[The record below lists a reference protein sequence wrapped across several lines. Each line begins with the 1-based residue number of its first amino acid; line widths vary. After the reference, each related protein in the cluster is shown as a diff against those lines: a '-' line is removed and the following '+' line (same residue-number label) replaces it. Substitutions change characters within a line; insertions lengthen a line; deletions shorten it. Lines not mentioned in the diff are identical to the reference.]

1 MKTYFDK
8 ETDKRLLEAQT
19 EEEVKAIIAET
30 PEAEKLADKTD
41 LVMAEI
47 ARIKG
52 AVDDELDI
60 DELDSAAGGAK
71 RQDIY
76 LSEAQSC
83 VATFSLEDQ
92 IHGHY
97 CYSNDHCGLSNEYKY
112 HYTRY
117 SNCKH
122 GGKHDWSRGSG
133 FVRKEYGSASEGVII
148 DEKCEGYRC
157 RKCNLFIPDEKLAAE
172 RFEC

>member
-52 AVDDELDI
+52 TVDNELDI

-71 RQDIY
+71 RQDIT
-76 LSEAQSC
+76 LSETVNC
-83 VATFSLEDQ
+83 TATFYLEDQ
-92 IHGHY
+92 VHGKY
-97 CYSNDHCGLSNEYKY
+97 CYSNDQCGLSNEYKY
-112 HYTRY
+112 HLTKY

-122 GGKHDWSRGSG
+122 GGKHDWKRGNGVVTESVGIQG
-133 FVRKEYGSASEGVII
+133 FPEEKEYKGYVCK
-148 DEKCEGYRC
+148 KCG
-157 RKCNLFIPDEKLAAE
+157 LFIPDHELGKE

>member
-47 ARIKG
+47 VRIKG
-52 AVDDELDI
+52 AVDNELDI

-71 RQDIY
+71 RQDII
-76 LSEAQSC
+76 LSDAVSC
-83 VATFSLEDQ
+83 TATFYLEDQ
-92 IHGHY
+92 ISSRY
-97 CYSNDHCGLSNEYKY
+97 CKRIS
-112 HYTRY
+112 
-117 SNCKH
+117 
-122 GGKHDWSRGSG
+122 
-133 FVRKEYGSASEGVII
+133 
-148 DEKCEGYRC
+148 
-157 RKCNLFIPDEKLAAE
+157 
-172 RFEC
+172 

>member
-1 MKTYFDK
+1 MKTYFD
-8 ETDKRLLEAQT
+8 EATDKRLLEAQT

-30 PEAEKLADKTD
+30 PEAENLADKTD

-52 AVDDELDI
+52 TVDNELDI

-71 RQDIY
+71 RQDII
-76 LSEAQSC
+76 LSDAVSC
-83 VATFSLEDQ
+83 TATFYLEDQ
-92 IHGHY
+92 VHGKY
-97 CYSNDHCGLSNEYKY
+97 CYSNDQCGVSNEYKY
-112 HYTRY
+112 HHTKY

-122 GGKHDWSRGSG
+122 GGKHDWKRNTGVVTESVGIQG
-133 FVRKEYGSASEGVII
+133 FPEEKEY
-148 DEKCEGYRC
+148 EGYVC
-157 RKCNLFIPDEKLAAE
+157 KKCGLFIPDHELGKE

>member
-41 LVMAEI
+41 LVMAEL

-52 AVDDELDI
+52 SVDNEIDL

-71 RQDIY
+71 RQDII
-76 LSEAQSC
+76 LSDAVSC
-83 VATFSLEDQ
+83 TATFYLEDQ
-92 IHGHY
+92 ISHRY
-97 CYSNDHCGLSNEYKY
+97 CYSNDQCGVSNEYKY
-112 HYTRY
+112 HHTKY

-122 GGKHDWSRGSG
+122 GGKHNWKRCTEAVTEYQSGGAEGSWS
-133 FVRKEYGSASEGVII
+133 KI
-148 DEKCEGYRC
+148 DYEGY
-157 RKCNLFIPDEKLAAE
+157 KCQKCGIFIPDHELGVE

>member
-52 AVDDELDI
+52 AVDNELDI

-71 RQDIY
+71 RQDII
-76 LSEAQSC
+76 LSDAVSC
-83 VATFSLEDQ
+83 TATFYLEDQ
-92 IHGHY
+92 INNRY
-97 CYSNDHCGLSNEYKY
+97 CYSNDQCGVSNEYKY
-112 HYTRY
+112 HHTKY

-122 GGKHDWSRGSG
+122 GGKHNWKRCTEAVSEYQSGGAEGSWS
-133 FVRKEYGSASEGVII
+133 KI
-148 DEKCEGYRC
+148 DYEGY
-157 RKCNLFIPDEKLAAE
+157 KCQKCGIFIPDHQLGEE